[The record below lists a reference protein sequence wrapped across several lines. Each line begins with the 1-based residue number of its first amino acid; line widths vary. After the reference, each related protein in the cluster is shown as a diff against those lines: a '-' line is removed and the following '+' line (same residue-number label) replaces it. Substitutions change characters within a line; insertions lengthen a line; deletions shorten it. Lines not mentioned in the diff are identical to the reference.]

1 MTHPV
6 IAEALAPFRP
16 LTYTEH
22 YYIDLGYRH
31 EQGKAPEYEYKAAR
45 AFFYF
50 TRRTD
55 KGAGMSST
63 RRLNSDLDT

>member
-1 MTHPV
+1 MNPV

-31 EQGKAPEYEYKAAR
+31 EQGKANEHEYKQAYEEGQEA
-45 AFFYF
+45 
-50 TRRTD
+50 
-55 KGAGMSST
+55 
-63 RRLNSDLDT
+63 RRLMNRGAMEALQRRY

>member
-1 MTHPV
+1 MNAI

-31 EQGKAPEYEYKAAR
+31 ELGKANDHEYKR
-45 AFFYF
+45 AQAE
-50 TRRTD
+50 
-55 KGAGMSST
+55 GQEA
-63 RRLNSDLDT
+63 RRLLNRGAMEAMIKAY

>member
-1 MTHPV
+1 MNPT

-31 EQGKAPEYEYKAAR
+31 ELGKANDHEYRMAMAEGPEA
-45 AFFYF
+45 
-50 TRRTD
+50 
-55 KGAGMSST
+55 
-63 RRLNSDLDT
+63 RRLIHRGAMEAMTRWP

>member
-22 YYIDLGYRH
+22 YYVDLGYRH
-31 EQGKAPEYEYKAAR
+31 ELGKISEHEYKTAMAEGPEAR
-45 AFFYF
+45 RFIY
-50 TRRTD
+50 R
-55 KGAGMSST
+55 GAMEAMM
-63 RRLNSDLDT
+63 R

>member
-31 EQGKAPEYEYKAAR
+31 ELGKAEEYEYKR
-45 AFFYF
+45 AY
-50 TRRTD
+50 D
-55 KGAGMSST
+55 EGPQA
-63 RRLNSDLDT
+63 RRLLNRGALEAMQRAY